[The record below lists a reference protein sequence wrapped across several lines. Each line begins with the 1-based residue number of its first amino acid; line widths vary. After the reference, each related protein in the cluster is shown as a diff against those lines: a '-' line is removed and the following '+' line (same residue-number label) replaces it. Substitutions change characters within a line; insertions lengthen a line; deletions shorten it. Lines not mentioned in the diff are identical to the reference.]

1 MQNAIE
7 QILSEV
13 EAGRF
18 REAGAMIERS
28 LSEHP
33 QEILP
38 YRVNLANWL
47 LLAANWPLI
56 TRLPPPGSNFFVESG
71 WLESVL
77 REKPVDKSGAP
88 IPWYTYRVHRTA
100 DQTGLPRVRV
110 RQRLVHRVVGSA
122 CRKRVCG

>member
-38 YRVNLANWL
+38 CRVNLANWL

-56 TRLPPPGSNFFVESG
+56 TRLLPPGTNFFAESG
-71 WLESVL
+71 WLESL
-77 REKPVDKSGAP
+77 LQEKPVSKAGGP
-88 IPWYTYRVHRTA
+88 ITWYTHP
-100 DQTGLPRVRV
+100 GIEL
-110 RQRLVHRVVGSA
+110 
-122 CRKRVCG
+122 